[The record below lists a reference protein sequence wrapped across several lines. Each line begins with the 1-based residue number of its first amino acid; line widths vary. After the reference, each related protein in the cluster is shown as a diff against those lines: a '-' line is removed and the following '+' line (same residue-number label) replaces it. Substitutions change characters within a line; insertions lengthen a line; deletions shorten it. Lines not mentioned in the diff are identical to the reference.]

1 MARAMERRADGTF
14 VPGSGGCLPGRKA
27 RAWITNKFLSDLAAE
42 WEVSGRDAMK
52 ILAKEHP
59 DKFVMV
65 AAALVPKQVE
75 VDVSNLSDATDA
87 ELQAFLDNRRALQA
101 KLVAQIPMID
111 DGRER
116 EDELR

>member
-14 VPGSGGCLPGRKA
+14 LPGSGGCPPGRKA

-52 ILAKEHP
+52 IMAKEHP

-65 AAALVPKQVE
+65 AAALVPRQVE
-75 VDVSNLSDATDA
+75 VDVSNLSDATDE
-87 ELQAFLDNRRALQA
+87 ELQVLLDNQRALQA
-101 KLVAQIPMID
+101 RLVQQLPAMID
-111 DGRER
+111 ER
-116 EDELR
+116 ADE

>member
-27 RAWITNKFLSDLAAE
+27 RAWITNKFLADLAAE
-42 WEVSGRDAMK
+42 WEVSGRDAMR
-52 ILAKEHP
+52 IMAKENP

-75 VDVSNLSDATDA
+75 VDVGNLSDASDD
-87 ELQAFLDNRRALQA
+87 ELQAFLDNRRALRA
-101 KLVAQIPMID
+101 RLVEHAPVAII
-111 DGRER
+111 DGRE
-116 EDELR
+116 DEIR

>member
-27 RAWITNKFLSDLAAE
+27 RAWITNKFLSDLAEE

-75 VDVSNLSDATDA
+75 VDVSNLSDASDD
-87 ELQAFLDNRRALQA
+87 ELQAFIENRRALRAQ
-101 KLVAQIPMID
+101 LVEQIPAMI

-116 EDELR
+116 EDIR

>member
-42 WEVSGRDAMK
+42 WEVSGRDAMR
-52 ILAKEHP
+52 IMAKENP

-75 VDVSNLSDATDA
+75 VDVSNLSDASDD
-87 ELQAFLDNRRALQA
+87 ELQALLDNQRALQA
-101 KLVAQIPMID
+101 KLVQQLPAMID
-111 DGRER
+111 ER
-116 EDELR
+116 ADE

>member
-52 ILAKEHP
+52 IMAKEHP

-65 AAALVPKQVE
+65 AVALVPKQVE
-75 VDVSNLSDATDA
+75 VDVSNLSDATDE
-87 ELQAFLDNRRALQA
+87 ELQALLNNQRALHA
-101 KLVAQIPMID
+101 KLVQQLPAMID
-111 DGRER
+111 AER
-116 EDELR
+116 DD